1 MRILKTRSLRVV
13 LLMLA
18 LFALVLAG
26 CVQKDVKVNEVP
38 AEKEYTYVNP
48 DKTKAETDAGIKID
62 GILDEEA
69 YKNNNWLYLHNED
82 GGNKV
87 DIAMTSYFGEKGMYF
102 VYDVTESV
110 PIYVNLDRASYMNS
124 CIEMYLAH
132 PRMPSA
138 QDNGFFEID
147 LLPTGDMIF
156 KKANGKYGY
165 ENVATTDDIMAVLGA
180 TTKGGEVNTEDCYGY
195 CMELFIP
202 WDYLQ
207 WLKMD
212 VEAIRNG
219 YVYVT
224 LWLNSTTKCFKT
236 SRLVAKAFIPNPNN
250 LPEVDH
256 LNADKQNNT
265 VSNLEWVT
273 GEENR
278 RREDA
283 MNLRNPHRWTDEE
296 KQMLRDKSKA
306 YHERKI
312 QGSE

>member
-1 MRILKTRSLRVV
+1 MKILKTRSLRVV

-38 AEKEYTYVNP
+38 AEKEYTYINP
-48 DKTKAETDAGIKID
+48 DETKAETDAGIVID
-62 GILDEEA
+62 GVLDEEA

-156 KKANGKYGY
+156 KKANGKYRYFWLYRVKFGIP
-165 ENVATTDDIMAVLGA
+165 ATNL
-180 TTKGGEVNTEDCYGY
+180 TTKGESIEFSTPTIEGTVLRRNKPDANGNHPWKAEVNEDETGAQIISEWYN
-195 CMELFIP
+195 E
-202 WDYLQ
+202 
-207 WLKMD
+207 
-212 VEAIRNG
+212 
-219 YVYVT
+219 VYEP
-224 LWLNSTTKCFKT
+224 SYE
-236 SRLVAKAFIPNPNN
+236 
-250 LPEVDH
+250 EV
-256 LNADKQNNT
+256 
-265 VSNLEWVT
+265 
-273 GEENR
+273 
-278 RREDA
+278 
-283 MNLRNPHRWTDEE
+283 
-296 KQMLRDKSKA
+296 
-306 YHERKI
+306 
-312 QGSE
+312 